1 MKSNALHLAVLISG
15 NGSNLQAIIDACQ
28 STDFPAEIKVVISSS
43 PDAYGLERAKKAG
56 IPTLGL
62 NYKSFNSREDFE
74 SIIQN
79 ELGNYHID
87 LICLAGFM
95 RVLTPSFIA
104 KWSHRIINTHPSLL
118 PKFGGTGMYGM
129 RVHKAV
135 IKAGVDISGS
145 TIHYVIPDVDK
156 GEIILQ
162 KQVSVHPDDTPE
174 TLSTKVI
181 EQEHIA
187 YPEAIKAIAREKGLI

>member
-1 MKSNALHLAVLISG
+1 MKSNVLHLAVLISG
-15 NGSNLQAIIDACQ
+15 SGSNLQAIIDACR
-28 STDFPAEIKVVISSS
+28 DENFPAEIKVVISST

-62 NYKSFNSREDFE
+62 NYKAFETRESFEA
-74 SIIQN
+74 IIQN

-87 LICLAGFM
+87 LVCLAGFM

-104 KWSHRIINTHPSLL
+104 KWSHKIINTHPSLL

-129 RVHKAV
+129 HVHKAV
-135 IKAGVDISGS
+135 IKAGENVSGS

-156 GEIILQ
+156 GEVILQ
-162 KQVSVHPDDTPE
+162 KEVSVHSDDTPE
-174 TLSTKVI
+174 TLAAKVI
-181 EQEHIA
+181 EQEHSA

>member
-174 TLSTKVI
+174 TLATKVI